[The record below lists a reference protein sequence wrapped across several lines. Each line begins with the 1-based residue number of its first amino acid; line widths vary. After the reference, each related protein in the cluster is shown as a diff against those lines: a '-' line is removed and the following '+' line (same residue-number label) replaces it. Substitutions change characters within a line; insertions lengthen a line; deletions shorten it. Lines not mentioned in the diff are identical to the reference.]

1 MWHLME
7 RNILQLNTT
16 ADVDILK
23 KFLDIFDM
31 NIEPRKKLCIY

>member
-1 MWHLME
+1 ME

-31 NIEPRKKLCIY
+31 NIELRKKLCIY